1 MTRCLDDR
9 LTSFY
14 TKAAD
19 FNAHIQHYTIT
30 YADNTIKSQPLSQR
44 NIPYVGN
51 GYFGLEIEDNAKLFA
66 KYGRHLSQIV
76 DYKPIIS
83 TIPRSD
89 GEILNDG
96 KQAVVVD
103 YINGIVHKFQC
114 FGGEFSISH
123 DFYAHRTIPNVF
135 IQEIKTINLVNSLI
149 DIELKAIGSKE
160 WASANHREFS
170 LRHPD
175 NNRMVDFTV
184 TTGVI
189 QLPKNDETMIVSIC
203 TQKPPSDFTMKKR
216 GVTKIDIVHVINYE
230 IVVSA
235 TNQKINEIETSAV
248 ENITNIFKMKD
259 LQMSFDVYTKDSSDI
274 SLNALATSELK
285 RKHINVWNTLW
296 ESGFQISTSMAD
308 GVINGDQ
315 INATIYNVLS
325 HVRSFDFEQNTS
337 EKLRAEIQR
346 SLIYAEGCFD
356 SNPTLQAGTL
366 WKDMN
371 TIEESNKNAMSWLL
385 TLEKQGCHN
394 LIRAGASGVI
404 QAMILSFGGFSF
416 SNQHLELNIHPKYL
430 HRDYFFRR
438 LNYGNMTHINV
449 SIEVTEENRAIM
461 YVALD
466 RTDGKY
472 FACDGGCLDE
482 PVPLTRERKM
492 FPVKLTDPL
501 TAILYIASDRE
512 HIEELRHAIHVKEVA
527 EGKDEISYHFL
538 LINLF
543 FLSSSSGS

>member
-1 MTRCLDDR
+1 MSPLTRCLDDR

-19 FNAHIQHYTIT
+19 FNAYIQHYTIS
-30 YADNTIKSQPLSQR
+30 YEDNTIKSQPINQR

-51 GYFGLEIEDNAKLFA
+51 GYFGLEIDDQAKLFT

-76 DYKPIIS
+76 EYQPIIT

-89 GEILNDG
+89 NKILLDG
-96 KQAVVVD
+96 KQAIVID

-114 FGGEFSISH
+114 FGSEFSISH

-149 DIELKAIGSKE
+149 EIELKSMGSKN
-160 WASANHREFS
+160 WATANRRDFS

-175 NNRMVDFTV
+175 TNRLIDFTV
-184 TTGVI
+184 TTGAI
-189 QLPKNDETMIVSIC
+189 QLPKNDETMIVSIV
-203 TQKPPSDFTMKKR
+203 TQKPPTKFSMKKR
-216 GVTKIDIVHVINYE
+216 GVTKIDIVHVINYD
-230 IVVSA
+230 VTLSA
-235 TNQKINEIETSAV
+235 TKIKINEIETNAI
-248 ENITNIFKMKD
+248 ENMTNIFKLKD
-259 LQMSFDVYTKDSSDI
+259 LQMSFNVNLDESTDLN
-274 SLNALATSELK
+274 LNALATSEFK

-315 INATIYNVLS
+315 INGTVYNVLS
-325 HVRSFDFEQNTS
+325 HVRSFDFEQSTS
-337 EKLRAEIQR
+337 EKLRADIQR

-371 TIEESNKNAMSWLL
+371 TIDESNRNAMSWLL

-394 LIRAGASGVI
+394 LIRAGASGVL

-449 SIEVTEENRAIM
+449 SIEVSDENRAIM

-472 FACDGGCLDE
+472 FACDAGCLDE
-482 PVPLTRERKM
+482 PVPLTRERKV

-527 EGKDEISYHFL
+527 EGKITIMCL
-538 LINLF
+538 LY
-543 FLSSSSGS
+543 LSVYC